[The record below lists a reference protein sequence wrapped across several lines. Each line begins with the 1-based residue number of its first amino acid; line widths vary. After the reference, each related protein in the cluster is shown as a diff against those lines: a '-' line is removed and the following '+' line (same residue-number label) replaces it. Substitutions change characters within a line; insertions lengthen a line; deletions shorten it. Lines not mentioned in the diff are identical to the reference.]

1 MEIINSEARVS
12 APFVIE
18 KGQQVTL
25 FASGLA
31 NTDQVVIEVL
41 TLTTSGPAGD
51 LCCPGPVALP
61 EVVGAVPLTC
71 RNGTVVKMTAKL
83 PWVILGAPQGVQLR
97 ARVVTPDSD
106 AVISVHMTPSDSEG
120 CMTCACDE
128 AEIDKICASYP
139 MFGGGFGFIAGDV
152 TDPEATVT
160 MTACDGKAPAIKLY
174 PTPRPGANTPQYD
187 CNGAVIGY
195 AMNRSNCAPVPF
207 DAPQV
212 IVQPAAPFV
221 IRDIFESCA
230 APAAATPFKCQ

>member
-18 KGQQVTL
+18 KGQQYTL

-31 NTDQVVIEVL
+31 NDDQVIIEVV
-41 TLTTSGPAGD
+41 TSTTAGPGGD
-51 LCCPGPVALP
+51 FCCPGPVALP
-61 EVVGAVPLTC
+61 EVVGATPLVC

-106 AVISVHMTPSDSEG
+106 AVISVQKVASDSEG

-128 AEIDKICASYP
+128 AEVDKICASYP
-139 MFGGGFGFIAGDV
+139 MFGGGFGFVAGDV
-152 TDPEATVT
+152 TDPEATVV
-160 MTACDGKAPAIKLY
+160 MTACDGKAPTVKLY

-187 CNGAVIGY
+187 CDGAVIGY
-195 AMNRSNCAPVPF
+195 AVNKSNCAAVPF

-212 IVQPAAPFV
+212 IVQPAAPSP
-221 IRDIFESCA
+221 IRGTFESCA
-230 APAAATPFKCQ
+230 APVAAAPFKCQ